1 MKILNVLFS
10 KLLVNRVA
18 GVCVL
23 RPSTKDDEADGA
35 DEVSPVPTLS
45 VEPLAGGVLPPEP
58 IYALNTSNVRSN
70 LLQQCEAVHIHV
82 NIRNTL

>member
-18 GVCVL
+18 RVCVL

-35 DEVSPVPTLS
+35 DEVSPVPTKQPIGIFFS
-45 VEPLAGGVLPPEP
+45 TAG
-58 IYALNTSNVRSN
+58 ALVVITV
-70 LLQQCEAVHIHV
+70 
-82 NIRNTL
+82 

>member
-23 RPSTKDDEADGA
+23 RPSIKDDEADGA
-35 DEVSPVPTLS
+35 DEVSPVPTKQPIGIFFYPNF
-45 VEPLAGGVLPPEP
+45 VLAHCDYNVL
-58 IYALNTSNVRSN
+58 VKRW
-70 LLQQCEAVHIHV
+70 
-82 NIRNTL
+82 